1 MALCLTIFA
10 GCAGGKPAVVV
21 APMEVR
27 PRVPAA
33 LIVPC
38 PAPDRRQWRTTR
50 DIIAS
55 VDSNEAALKTCA
67 AQVDGVRTW
76 DQAGAE
82 NGKQQH

>member
-1 MALCLTIFA
+1 MCLTIFA
-10 GCAGGKPAVVV
+10 GCAAGKPAVVV

-33 LIVPC
+33 LTVPC
-38 PAPDRRQWRTTR
+38 PPPDRRQWRTTR

-67 AQVDGVRTW
+67 AQVDGIRAW
-76 DQAGAE
+76 DQAQPG
-82 NGKQQH
+82 GDKGQ